1 MSKDS
6 ITALQP
12 AGLALFADAETFLV
26 DLSED
31 AESMITGGANSISNS
46 GVSLAVRRR
55 RRQLAIRRRRL
66 LLARRRRQLLLR
78 RRRII
83 LARRRAAAGSSNSL
97 SLT

>member
-6 ITALQP
+6 ITELQP

-55 RRQLAIRRRRL
+55 RQLAIRRRRL

-83 LARRRAAAGSSNSL
+83 LARRRAAAGSSNSS